1 MSDVGSPMF
10 DDPYSLID
18 WFLVLFVFFVIKSPR
33 ISQIFPTIYHYFAL
47 EGRACPHQQSQ
58 LCCVNNDAD
67 PLMGRAYF
75 NVRATG
81 WERLHPFPGK
91 GEGPWVGVETLP

>member
-1 MSDVGSPMF
+1 MKV
-10 DDPYSLID
+10 
-18 WFLVLFVFFVIKSPR
+18 VKKVEKHVFEN
-33 ISQIFPTIYHYFAL
+33 QCFAL
-47 EGRACPHQQSQ
+47 EGRACPHEQSQ

-67 PLMGRAYF
+67 PLMGRAYL

-81 WERLHPFPGK
+81 WERLHPFPWK